1 MLIYDVFIL
10 LMLHLIQEARD
21 DLRQSMAADAFTLQ
35 CESISDPKR
44 ENGLSVSS
52 TESTEGS
59 ANFQRKIGSLRF
71 MDSSPEVRVVGP
83 PNKEASSDIVS
94 PVLSGNKHSYTIV
107 PKISS
112 RHSNNIPSFQ

>member
-1 MLIYDVFIL
+1 
-10 LMLHLIQEARD
+10 
-21 DLRQSMAADAFTLQ
+21 MAADAFTLQ